1 MNKEKIARSFLH
13 GQNTYDT
20 HAKIQRKVSERLVEK
35 LNEYQNIQY
44 NRVLEIGC
52 YTGTLTELLVKSSKI
67 KKLFL
72 NDLVP
77 DFHDTVVER
86 LGKPLEVDIV
96 PMFGDIEKIDLPNN
110 LDLVISSSTL
120 QWMIDIAE
128 LINKVALSLQKGGF
142 FIFSLFGPGTLLEF
156 KEITGVGLNYLA
168 SGTIMDLL
176 EGHFHI
182 EEEEC
187 RRDRLFF
194 STPREILR
202 HLQATGVGGVQEYR
216 WTSSGIRDFEKKYS
230 DQFGVAEG
238 IPVTYMSYNFVASKK
253 G

>member
-1 MNKEKIARSFLH
+1 MNKDKIARSFLH

-20 HAKIQRKVSERLVEK
+20 HAKIQRQVSERLVSK
-35 LNEYQNIQY
+35 LSEYKNIQY

-52 YTGTLTELLVKSSKI
+52 YTGTLTELLVKSLKI

-77 DFHDTVVER
+77 EFHDVVVER
-86 LGKPLEVDIV
+86 LGKSLQVEIV
-96 PMFGDIEKIDLPNN
+96 PRFGDIEAIDLPVD

-120 QWMIDIAE
+120 QWMTDIAK
-128 LINKVALSLQKGGF
+128 LINRIALSLQKGGF
-142 FIFSLFGPGTLLEF
+142 FVFSLFGPGTLLEF

-176 EGHFHI
+176 EEHFHI

-187 RRDRLFF
+187 CKDQLFF

-216 WTSSGIRDFEKKYS
+216 WTSRGIRDFERSYS

-238 IPVTYMSYNFVASKK
+238 IPVTYMSYNFVVSKK